1 MDPHLHGQ
9 QPDAFDERER
19 LFSGQ
24 RGRGGVLRP
33 SQAGVLPQAQL
44 RGRLD
49 GRVHQHAQR
58 LHGLVPGQADQ
69 DGVRHEHHGSST
81 RARSCGMIGG
91 DGINDESNK
100 TAPAPTRNT
109 DLTKN
114 RERLAR
120 PKSTL
125 RHSKISIHAP
135 RRGSDDLADLIL
147 DTISRISIHAP
158 RMGSDSAFLE
168 RPELHF
174 QFQSTLPGWGATG
187 RIGTW
192 VWTIIFQSTLPG
204 WGATVAG
211 NIIGRGQIFQS
222 TLPGWGA
229 TTRSGSESPLPEYF
243 NPRSPDGERPM
254 IYFSFSSV
262 ALFQST
268 LPGWGATRRPL
279 SQSPGFR
286 ISIHAPRMGSDC
298 RSAGSPCPRRPIS
311 IHAPRMGSD

>member
-1 MDPHLHGQ
+1 
-9 QPDAFDERER
+9 
-19 LFSGQ
+19 
-24 RGRGGVLRP
+24 
-33 SQAGVLPQAQL
+33 
-44 RGRLD
+44 
-49 GRVHQHAQR
+49 
-58 LHGLVPGQADQ
+58 
-69 DGVRHEHHGSST
+69 
-81 RARSCGMIGG
+81 MIGG

-204 WGATVAG
+204 WGAT
-211 NIIGRGQIFQS
+211 QS
-222 TLPGWGA
+222 IV
-229 TTRSGSESPLPEYF
+229 
-243 NPRSPDGERPM
+243 N
-254 IYFSFSSV
+254 
-262 ALFQST
+262 QS
-268 LPGWGATRRPL
+268 
-279 SQSPGFR
+279 
-286 ISIHAPRMGSDC
+286 I
-298 RSAGSPCPRRPIS
+298 
-311 IHAPRMGSD
+311 

>member
-1 MDPHLHGQ
+1 
-9 QPDAFDERER
+9 
-19 LFSGQ
+19 
-24 RGRGGVLRP
+24 
-33 SQAGVLPQAQL
+33 
-44 RGRLD
+44 
-49 GRVHQHAQR
+49 
-58 LHGLVPGQADQ
+58 
-69 DGVRHEHHGSST
+69 
-81 RARSCGMIGG
+81 MIGG

-135 RRGSDDLADLIL
+135 RMGSDDLADLIL

-174 QFQSTLPGWGATG
+174 QFQSTRPGGGATKPIQGDRQNRKDFNPRSPDGERHGDAANVTVTDVFQSTLPGWGATG

-229 TTRSGSESPLPEYF
+229 TAPYPL
-243 NPRSPDGERPM
+243 
-254 IYFSFSSV
+254 
-262 ALFQST
+262 
-268 LPGWGATRRPL
+268 
-279 SQSPGFR
+279 
-286 ISIHAPRMGSDC
+286 
-298 RSAGSPCPRRPIS
+298 
-311 IHAPRMGSD
+311 

>member
-9 QPDAFDERER
+9 QPDAFDGRER

-135 RRGSDDLADLIL
+135 RMGSDAGRDRIHAV
-147 DTISRISIHAP
+147 RRGISIHAP
-158 RMGSDSAFLE
+158 RMGSDALVRVRCSRHRE
-168 RPELHF
+168 
-174 QFQSTLPGWGATG
+174 FQSTLPGWGATRAPDRHHLLPDISIHAPRMG
-187 RIGTW
+187 SDHGLLPWGILLF
-192 VWTIIFQSTLPG
+192 IFQSTLPG
-204 WGATVAG
+204 WGATPCSVS
-211 NIIGRGQIFQS
+211 RC
-222 TLPGWGA
+222 
-229 TTRSGSESPLPEYF
+229 
-243 NPRSPDGERPM
+243 SPDM
-254 IYFSFSSV
+254 M
-262 ALFQST
+262 
-268 LPGWGATRRPL
+268 
-279 SQSPGFR
+279 
-286 ISIHAPRMGSDC
+286 ISIHAPRMGSD
-298 RSAGSPCPRRPIS
+298 RAYQYPSCPKR
-311 IHAPRMGSD
+311 

>member
-9 QPDAFDERER
+9 QPDAFDGRER

-135 RRGSDDLADLIL
+135 RMGSDDLADLIL

-174 QFQSTLPGWGATG
+174 QFQSTLPGWGATKPIQG
-187 RIGTW
+187 DR
-192 VWTIIFQSTLPG
+192 Q
-204 WGATVAG
+204 
-211 NIIGRGQIFQS
+211 NRKD
-222 TLPGWGA
+222 
-229 TTRSGSESPLPEYF
+229 F
-243 NPRSPDGERPM
+243 NPRSPDGERHGDAAN
-254 IYFSFSSV
+254 V
-262 ALFQST
+262 TVTDVFQST

>member
-1 MDPHLHGQ
+1 
-9 QPDAFDERER
+9 
-19 LFSGQ
+19 
-24 RGRGGVLRP
+24 
-33 SQAGVLPQAQL
+33 
-44 RGRLD
+44 
-49 GRVHQHAQR
+49 
-58 LHGLVPGQADQ
+58 
-69 DGVRHEHHGSST
+69 
-81 RARSCGMIGG
+81 MIGG

-204 WGATVAG
+204 WGAT
-211 NIIGRGQIFQS
+211 
-222 TLPGWGA
+222 
-229 TTRSGSESPLPEYF
+229 TRSGSESPLPEYF

-268 LPGWGATRRPL
+268 LPGWGATSPLAACRRHRRHFNPR
-279 SQSPGFR
+279 SPDGERLPVSRFAMPSPSNFNPR
-286 ISIHAPRMGSDC
+286 SPDGERLTNGGIHCLRLKISIHAPRMGSDVVGGQKPFWSLRFQSTLPGWGATKGRLRTDPPSQFQSTLPVWGATTTRWT
-298 RSAGSPCPRRPIS
+298 RSRKS
-311 IHAPRMGSD
+311 

>member
-1 MDPHLHGQ
+1 
-9 QPDAFDERER
+9 
-19 LFSGQ
+19 
-24 RGRGGVLRP
+24 
-33 SQAGVLPQAQL
+33 
-44 RGRLD
+44 
-49 GRVHQHAQR
+49 
-58 LHGLVPGQADQ
+58 
-69 DGVRHEHHGSST
+69 
-81 RARSCGMIGG
+81 MIGG

-135 RRGSDDLADLIL
+135 RMGSDDLADLIL

-174 QFQSTLPGWGATG
+174 QFQSTLPGWGATKPIQGDRQNRKDFNPRSPDGERHGDAANVTVTDVFQSTLPGWGATG

-204 WGATVAG
+204 WGATVRL
-211 NIIGRGQIFQS
+211 RGDVRRVQD
-222 TLPGWGA
+222 
-229 TTRSGSESPLPEYF
+229 F
-243 NPRSPDGERPM
+243 NPRSPDGERPWVPLM
-254 IYFSFSSV
+254 RLLSF
-262 ALFQST
+262 L
-268 LPGWGATRRPL
+268 
-279 SQSPGFR
+279 
-286 ISIHAPRMGSDC
+286 ISIHAPRMGSDPDTTTP
-298 RSAGSPCPRRPIS
+298 AAVHDTIS

>member
-1 MDPHLHGQ
+1 
-9 QPDAFDERER
+9 
-19 LFSGQ
+19 
-24 RGRGGVLRP
+24 
-33 SQAGVLPQAQL
+33 
-44 RGRLD
+44 
-49 GRVHQHAQR
+49 
-58 LHGLVPGQADQ
+58 
-69 DGVRHEHHGSST
+69 
-81 RARSCGMIGG
+81 MIGG

-229 TTRSGSESPLPEYF
+229 TAFPWMPIAFLHDF
-243 NPRSPDGERPM
+243 NPRSPDGERQRDRGQR
-254 IYFSFSSV
+254 
-262 ALFQST
+262 ALCQN
-268 LPGWGATRRPL
+268 
-279 SQSPGFR
+279 
-286 ISIHAPRMGSDC
+286 ISIHAPRMGSD
-298 RSAGSPCPRRPIS
+298 P
-311 IHAPRMGSD
+311 

>member
-1 MDPHLHGQ
+1 
-9 QPDAFDERER
+9 
-19 LFSGQ
+19 
-24 RGRGGVLRP
+24 
-33 SQAGVLPQAQL
+33 
-44 RGRLD
+44 
-49 GRVHQHAQR
+49 
-58 LHGLVPGQADQ
+58 
-69 DGVRHEHHGSST
+69 
-81 RARSCGMIGG
+81 MIGG

-158 RMGSDSAFLE
+158 RMGSDGIPLDAN
-168 RPELHF
+168 
-174 QFQSTLPGWGATG
+174 
-187 RIGTW
+187 RI
-192 VWTIIFQSTLPG
+192 SS
-204 WGATVAG
+204 
-211 NIIGRGQIFQS
+211 RFQS

-268 LPGWGATRRPL
+268 LPGWGATSPLAACRRHRRHFNPRSPDGERLAVRSPKVRVFAFQSTLPGWGATAGQQVRHALAVQFQSTLPGWGATDEWRNPL
-279 SQSPGFR
+279 PTPQNFNPRSPDGER
-286 ISIHAPRMGSDC
+286 RGRRAEALLVAEISIHAPRMGSDK
-298 RSAGSPCPRRPIS
+298 GSPP
-311 IHAPRMGSD
+311 D